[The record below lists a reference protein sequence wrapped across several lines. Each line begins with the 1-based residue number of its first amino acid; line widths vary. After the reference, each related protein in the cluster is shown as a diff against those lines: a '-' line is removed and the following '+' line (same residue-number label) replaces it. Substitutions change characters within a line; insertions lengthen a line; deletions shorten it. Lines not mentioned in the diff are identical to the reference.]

1 MVVVLVALAALVGA
15 CVGACVRVE
24 LTVTRVPGETIK
36 LTCEVPG
43 SGSDVPD
50 RPRGGGAAQALI
62 TKASDRATE

>member
-1 MVVVLVALAALVGA
+1 MVVVLVVLAALVGA
-15 CVGACVRVE
+15 CVRVE
-24 LTVTRVPGETIK
+24 VTVTRVPGETIK